1 MLKGPQIW
9 SGFVAPKNITRMNLY
24 IYMLYIYIHILY
36 MEVEDE
42 GTATLAFLKLLD
54 S

>member
-1 MLKGPQIW
+1 MVRFCGSKKHYTYESI
-9 SGFVAPKNITRMNLY
+9 Y